1 MVAAK
6 YCDVPPNP
14 PAGGSVMVNSD
25 GYMYGHN
32 CSTDG
37 YETIPG
43 GGGCET
49 QLNMES
55 SEVVG
60 DFRYVSN
67 LLKYYF
73 ELTSYSEC
81 ASSSAITIR
90 I

>member
-1 MVAAK
+1 MKVK
-6 YCDVPPNP
+6 
-14 PAGGSVMVNSD
+14 SD

-37 YETIPG
+37 YETVLG
-43 GGGCET
+43 SGGCET

-60 DFRYVSN
+60 DFRYVSD
-67 LLKYYF
+67 LLKLSQHYL
-73 ELTSYSEC
+73 ELTSYSEG

-90 I
+90 KPLPGETSG